1 MSGGALPVQPHVPA
15 APVRTGTL
23 AKAAI
28 VAVLG
33 LGLLLLAGSTPKH
46 QGPKHQGD

>member
-1 MSGGALPVQPHVPA
+1 MNGRSQPVQAHVTA

-28 VAVLG
+28 VVALG

-46 QGPKHQGD
+46 QGD